1 MNKQNVLL
9 EVVHILNTYSTKIP
23 KRQLELLLTRNIVP
37 LFQDSKLAQNSAF
50 LIGKIM
56 GDGNL
61 DKRYTCR
68 FIGQINDLNSLKIFL
83 TENFSIRENSIKI
96 SYREN
101 IGKSYLLQVN
111 DSLLGRYLYALG
123 APMGNKTNNPFLV
136 PNWIILSEK
145 CKKSYLQGIFDDE
158 LATIKI
164 KREKFGREATFR
176 MAKIEKYQDNLTTF
190 LQQIKDLT
198 ESLSV
203 ACGPIGQPHF
213 ENLHKNGE
221 KTFSQC
227 FRILGNKENL
237 FKFHKNIGF
246 ALNEQKKVELE
257 NCVRFLLKK

>member
-1 MNKQNVLL
+1 MLL
-9 EVVHILNTYSTKIP
+9 DVGHILNTYQTRIP
-23 KRQLELLLTRNIVP
+23 KRKLELLLTRNLVP
-37 LFQDSKLAQNSAF
+37 LFQDSYLAQKSAF
-50 LIGKIM
+50 LVGKIM

-68 FIGQINDLNSLKIFL
+68 FIGQINDLTNLRVFL
-83 TENFSIRENSIKI
+83 VENFSIKENSIKI
-96 SYREN
+96 YYREN

-123 APMGNKTNNPFLV
+123 APIGNKTNNPFLV
-136 PNWIILSEK
+136 PKWIILSER

-176 MAKIEKYQDNLTTF
+176 MAKVEKYQDNLTTF

-203 ACGPIGQPHF
+203 VCGPIGQPHF
-213 ENLHKNGE
+213 ENLHQNGE

-237 FKFHKNIGF
+237 IKFHKNIGF
-246 ALNEQKKVELE
+246 ALNEQKRAELE
-257 NCVRFLLKK
+257 SCVHFLLNK